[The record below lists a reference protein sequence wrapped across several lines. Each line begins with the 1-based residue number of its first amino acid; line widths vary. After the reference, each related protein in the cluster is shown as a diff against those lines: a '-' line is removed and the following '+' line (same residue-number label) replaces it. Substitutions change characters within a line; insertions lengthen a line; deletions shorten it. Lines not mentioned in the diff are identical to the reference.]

1 MLGNGFMCHVI
12 KRPRRCEVSGNN
24 LAGSMSVATA
34 ASDTDLGEAR
44 RRQIFSLK

>member
-34 ASDTDLGEAR
+34 ASDTDLGKLAADKY
-44 RRQIFSLK
+44 FL